1 MPGAAGWGPG
11 ARPADA
17 PGVRRLVTS
26 VLLALVAC
34 GGLAAVPAGAS
45 AACAG
50 EEVRVVDA
58 AAAERTML
66 CLVNAYRVAN
76 GRAPLVLDARLARAA
91 RLHAADMVARSY
103 FAHDTPEGLDPSDRA
118 RREGFPSGA
127 GENIAWSTSVTPLS
141 MFEQWR
147 TSPGHNQNM
156 LYASYNV
163 VGTGFALGNPS
174 GASYAGRGATGVQD
188 FGRLAS
194 VPADGETGLG
204 DPAGTPVT
212 APPAAATTPLT
223 ATPPATAPRRCAA
236 GGRVEAARQRLAA
249 ARRRAARA
257 HGRHTRAVAER
268 RVRAARRMLARARA
282 AANPSCR

>member
-1 MPGAAGWGPG
+1 MP
-11 ARPADA
+11 DA
-17 PGVRRLVTS
+17 VRRLFAS
-26 VLLALVAC
+26 MLLALAAC

-50 EEVRVVDA
+50 EDVRIVEA

-66 CLVNAYRVAN
+66 CLVNEYRVAN
-76 GRAPLVLDARLARAA
+76 GRSPLVLDERLARAA
-91 RLHAADMVARSY
+91 RRHAEDMVARHY
-103 FAHDTPEGLDPSDRA
+103 FAHDTPEGLGPSDRA

-147 TSPGHNQNM
+147 TSPRHNQNM
-156 LYASYNV
+156 LLASYNV
-163 VGTGFALGNPS
+163 VGMGFALGNPS

-194 VPADGETGLG
+194 VPAGGDTGLG
-204 DPAGTPVT
+204 GAGPAPAPAAT
-212 APPAAATTPLT
+212 APPAT
-223 ATPPATAPRRCAA
+223 ATPRRCAA
-236 GGRVEAARQRLAA
+236 AGGLATARQRLAV

-257 HGRHTRAVAER
+257 HGRRARAR
-268 RVRAARRMLARARA
+268 AAHRVRAARRALARARA
-282 AANPSCR
+282 AANASCR